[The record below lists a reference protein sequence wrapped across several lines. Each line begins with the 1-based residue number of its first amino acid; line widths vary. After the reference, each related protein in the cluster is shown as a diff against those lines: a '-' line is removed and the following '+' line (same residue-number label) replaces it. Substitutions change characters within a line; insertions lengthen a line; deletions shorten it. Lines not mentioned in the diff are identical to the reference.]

1 MKAKEHHDKR
11 TELERLYKKYAS
23 GLIFYARKF
32 VDMETT
38 EDVVHVVFLKIWDSE
53 TVMIVDENIGNYLFS
68 AVRNRCLDLLKHQ
81 AIHDDYMSRAVMD
94 LKMEEIAACDNILD
108 EIIDREKMEAIY
120 KAIDRLPEKCR
131 EVFILAC
138 LDEKKNTEIAEQLY
152 ISVRTVEAHLFKAL
166 KILRGVLTMISLLM
180 VHFFV

>member
-1 MKAKEHHDKR
+1 MTNLHDKR
-11 TELERLYKKYAS
+11 NELERLYKKHAP

-32 VDMETT
+32 VDPQTA
-38 EDVVHVVFLKIWDSE
+38 EDVVHDVFLKIWDSE
-53 TVMIVDENIGNYLFS
+53 TVMIVDESIGNYLFN

-81 AIHDDYMSRAVMD
+81 AIHDDYLSRAIID

-108 EIIDREKMEAIY
+108 KMIDRERMEAVY

-131 EVFILAC
+131 EVFMLAY
-138 LDEKKNTEIAEQLY
+138 LEDKKSADIAEQLH

-166 KILRGVLTMISLLM
+166 KILRNALTMISLLM
-180 VHFFV
+180 VRLFCV